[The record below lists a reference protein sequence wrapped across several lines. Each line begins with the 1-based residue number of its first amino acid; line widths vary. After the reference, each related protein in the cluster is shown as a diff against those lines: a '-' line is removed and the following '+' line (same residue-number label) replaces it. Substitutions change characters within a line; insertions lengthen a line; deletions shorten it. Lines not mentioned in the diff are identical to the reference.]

1 MPREPLVS
9 VCLPTYNGESFVA
22 DAIDSVLKQTY
33 RHFELIVIDDGSSDR
48 TTDIVTRMA
57 KTDQRIK
64 FYKNPKNLGLFENYN
79 ECMRRAAGTYIK
91 LFAQD
96 DIFQPT
102 ILEQMVSVLESDKNI
117 ALVTCAKEWLD
128 GDGKLVAPVTPN
140 EKKITRRFETDMRL
154 EGRFVMR
161 ESLRDL
167 VNWLGEPCTIMFRK
181 KDAGTGFDTRF
192 KQIGDLDFA
201 YRLLRNGDYY
211 FLTEALCQFRKHTG
225 STTRKND
232 KDLIALL
239 DWLVLGN
246 KYRDLI
252 PEFGETEDQFCARFT
267 RRFMH
272 AIASKY
278 FAVPVGQPT
287 GSDASGLEHLMD
299 AESMLSAFECAED
312 KPRNSPAEFRAFAVS
327 CLREG
332 GRMHNEHKYLKHVV
346 RIQRETIL
354 SERIANGE
362 QIEALNE
369 EVAELKL
376 ALSELGNSLS
386 WKVTAPLRNAKRLM
400 K

>member
-9 VCLPTYNGESFVA
+9 VCLPTYNGESFIA

-33 RHFELIVIDDGSSDR
+33 RHFELIVIDDGSTDR
-48 TTDIVTRMA
+48 TVDIITQMA
-57 KTDQRIK
+57 KLDQRLK

-79 ECMRRAAGTYIK
+79 ECIRRAAGTYIK

-96 DIFQPT
+96 DIFKPT
-102 ILEQMVSVLESDKNI
+102 MIQQMVEVLESDKDI
-117 ALVTCAKEWLD
+117 AMVTCAKEWLD
-128 GDGKLVAPVTPN
+128 GEGNIVPPTTPN
-140 EKKITRRFETDMRL
+140 EKKITRRFEQDMRL

-211 FLTEALCQFRKHTG
+211 FFTEALCQFRKHTG
-225 STTRKND
+225 STTLKNN

-252 PEFGETEDQFCARFT
+252 PEFGETEDQFSARFT

-272 AIASKY
+272 AIANKY
-278 FAVPVGQPT
+278 FAVPLSFTANPE
-287 GSDASGLEHLMD
+287 ASGLEHLLD
-299 AESMLSAFECAED
+299 SESMLSAFECDAD
-312 KPRNSPAEFRAFAVS
+312 KPRNNPAEFKAFAVS

-332 GRMHNEHKYLKHVV
+332 ARMHNEHKYLKHVV

-362 QIEALNE
+362 QVEALKE